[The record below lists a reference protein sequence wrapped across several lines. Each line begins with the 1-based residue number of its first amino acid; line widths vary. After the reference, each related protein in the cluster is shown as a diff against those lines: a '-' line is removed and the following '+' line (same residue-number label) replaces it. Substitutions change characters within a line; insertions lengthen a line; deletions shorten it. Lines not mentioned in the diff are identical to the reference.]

1 MTGVVTSTQEIIT
14 RARVASVDRCSF
26 ISAHFVVSSFSIW
39 FHFLFLFV
47 VAFCF
52 VTVGVYLHEL
62 VVAFN
67 FLHGVLFMIA
77 KLPCSSG
84 RQGGVWV
91 RRGTQEAVGQRAGS
105 LDGGTF
111 DLCLWHLDD

>member
-1 MTGVVTSTQEIIT
+1 M
-14 RARVASVDRCSF
+14 
-26 ISAHFVVSSFSIW
+26 
-39 FHFLFLFV
+39 
-47 VAFCF
+47 
-52 VTVGVYLHEL
+52 HEL

-77 KLPCSSG
+77 KLPCSRGS
-84 RQGGVWV
+84 
-91 RRGTQEAVGQRAGS
+91 RGTQEAVGESAGS

>member
-1 MTGVVTSTQEIIT
+1 MPGLPPLTVVPLFPLILLCPLS
-14 RARVASVDRCSF
+14 RSGF
-26 ISAHFVVSSFSIW
+26 IFF
-39 FHFLFLFV
+39 FF
-47 VAFCF
+47 AFCF

-84 RQGGVWV
+84 RQGGVEGHRKQWGRV
-91 RRGTQEAVGQRAGS
+91 LGVSMVALSISVCGIWMINVFT
-105 LDGGTF
+105 
-111 DLCLWHLDD
+111 

>member
-1 MTGVVTSTQEIIT
+1 M
-14 RARVASVDRCSF
+14 
-26 ISAHFVVSSFSIW
+26 
-39 FHFLFLFV
+39 
-47 VAFCF
+47 
-52 VTVGVYLHEL
+52 HEPV

-84 RQGGVWV
+84 RQGAG
-91 RRGTQEAVGQRAGS
+91 RGESRDTGSSARVVGS